1 MKGFLWD
8 VSPSARVTV
17 VQVTFKEKFFNIIVG
32 GNLPDESILSGKA
45 FIPIH
50 VPCKFIFR
58 RQLQVFES
66 IVAIFTP
73 MRAMTHGYIKWSI
86 CY

>member
-32 GNLPDESILSGKA
+32 G
-45 FIPIH
+45 
-50 VPCKFIFR
+50 
-58 RQLQVFES
+58 

-73 MRAMTHGYIKWSI
+73 MRAMTYGYIK
-86 CY
+86 